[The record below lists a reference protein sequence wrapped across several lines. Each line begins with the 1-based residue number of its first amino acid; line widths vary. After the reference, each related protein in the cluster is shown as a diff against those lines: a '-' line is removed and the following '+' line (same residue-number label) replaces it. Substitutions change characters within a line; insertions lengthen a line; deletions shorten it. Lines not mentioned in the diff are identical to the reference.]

1 MSRIALSPP
10 VPDPTKIFQPG
21 LFKGKVVFA
30 TGGGSGI
37 VMEMVKALMQLG
49 ANGIIV
55 SRTKEKIEASA
66 AELSRETGQKCIG
79 LAADVRSPDQLKEAV
94 EKGVKVQGKIDF
106 VICGAAGNFLA
117 PISGLSENAFKTVID
132 IDTIRYLRSCQLGT
146 YNTVK
151 ATMEYVKATHGAYI
165 HVSATLHYRGLIFQA
180 HASAAKAAVDALS
193 QVVAVE
199 LGPFG
204 VRSNIVAPGA
214 ILGTVGMDKLSK
226 KQDGSS
232 QMGDAML
239 GRWGQK
245 SDISCM
251 ACYLF
256 SDAGAWITG
265 HKFVVDGGELHS
277 PPMMTGVGGFPY
289 PQAVIDPASVADM
302 IKARL

>member
-1 MSRIALSPP
+1 MVSRAPAPAI
-10 VPDPTKIFQPG
+10 PDPTKIFQPG

-49 ANGIIV
+49 ANAIIV
-55 SRTKEKIEASA
+55 SRSKEKIEGAA

-79 LAADVRSPDQLKEAV
+79 CSADVRSPPQLKEAV
-94 EKGVKVQGKIDF
+94 EKGVKEMGKIDF

-132 IDTIRYLRSCQLGT
+132 IDTLGT

-151 ATMEYVKATHGAYI
+151 ATMEHVKKTHGAYI
-165 HVSATLHYRGLIFQA
+165 HVSATLHYRGLIYQA

-193 QVVAVE
+193 QVIAVE

-214 ILGTVGMDKLSK
+214 IDGTVGMNKLSK
-226 KQDGSS
+226 KVDGADH
-232 QMGDAML
+232 MGEAML

-245 SDISCM
+245 SDISSM

-256 SDAGAWITG
+256 SDAGSWITG
-265 HKFVVDGGELHS
+265 CKFVVDGGEWHM
-277 PPMMTGVGGFPY
+277 PPQMTSGNFPY
-289 PQAVIDPASVADM
+289 PQAVLDPASLADM
-302 IKARL
+302 IKAKL

>member
-1 MSRIALSPP
+1 MSRAPPPP

-37 VMEMVKALMQLG
+37 VMEMVKAMMQLG
-49 ANGIIV
+49 ADAIIV
-55 SRTKEKIEASA
+55 SRSKEKIETSA

-79 LAADVRSPDQLKEAV
+79 LSADVRSPPQLKEAV
-94 EKGVKVQGKIDF
+94 EKGVKALGKINF

-117 PISGLSENAFKTVID
+117 PISGLSENAFKTVLD
-132 IDTIRYLRSCQLGT
+132 IDTLGT

-151 ATMEYVKATHGAYI
+151 ATMEELKATHGAYI
-165 HVSATLHYRGLIFQA
+165 HVSATLHYRGLIYQA

-193 QVVAVE
+193 QVIAVE

-214 ILGTVGMDKLSK
+214 ILGTVGMNKLSQK
-226 KQDGSS
+226 KDGED
-232 QMGDAML
+232 QMGEAML

-265 HKFVVDGGELHS
+265 HKFVVDGGEVHT
-277 PPMMTGVGGFPY
+277 PPQMASASFPY
-289 PQAVIDPASVADM
+289 PQAVLDPASVADL